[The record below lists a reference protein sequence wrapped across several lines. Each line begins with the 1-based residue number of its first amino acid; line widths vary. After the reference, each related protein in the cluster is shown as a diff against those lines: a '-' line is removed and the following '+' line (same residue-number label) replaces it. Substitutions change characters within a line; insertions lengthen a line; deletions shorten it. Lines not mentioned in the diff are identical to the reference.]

1 MHSWRYAASRNADGE
16 GNISWNVR
24 ELYES
29 DPGKPPAYTANAMG
43 PFGETLQELRHDLRL
58 MYADVLREDLPILD
72 LARKNRAGSAG
83 EAETRRRH
91 GTRPCRCGFLPK
103 GASKPAE
110 AAGN

>member
-1 MHSWRYAASRNADGE
+1 IRDFHVTGVQTCALPIY
-16 GNISWNVR
+16 ISWNVR

-72 LARKNRAGSAG
+72 LTGGEPVLVAAARS
-83 EAETRRRH
+83 EERRV
-91 GTRPCRCGFLPK
+91 GKGWRCGWY
-103 GASKPAE
+103 A
-110 AAGN
+110 